1 MFTTYAVRDSDGVRH
16 RILAGSF
23 RTQDEAIDMAN
34 RAIFDNANYTVVQ
47 CPIGAT
53 LICLRTPYWCYIPR
67 EPETLHIRAPR
78 PYSPDDEQEG

>member
-16 RILAGSF
+16 RLVVGSF

-53 LICLRTPYWCYIPR
+53 LICLPTPFWCYIPK
-67 EPETLHIRAPR
+67 EPEKLHIRAPR
-78 PYSPDDEQEG
+78 PYSPDDE

>member
-16 RILAGSF
+16 RLVVGSF

-34 RAIFDNANYTVVQ
+34 RAIFDNANYTVVRF
-47 CPIGAT
+47 PIGAT
-53 LICLRTPYWCYIPR
+53 LICLPTPFWCYIPR
-67 EPETLHIRAPR
+67 EPEKLHIRAPR

>member
-1 MFTTYAVRDSDGVRH
+1 VV
-16 RILAGSF
+16 GSF

-53 LICLRTPYWCYIPR
+53 LICLPTPFWCYIPR
-67 EPETLHIRAPR
+67 EPEKLHIRAPR
-78 PYSPDDEQEG
+78 PYSPDDE

>member
-16 RILAGSF
+16 RLVVGSF

-53 LICLRTPYWCYIPR
+53 LICLPTPFWCYIPR
-67 EPETLHIRAPR
+67 EPEKLHIRAPR
-78 PYSPDDEQEG
+78 PYLPDDE